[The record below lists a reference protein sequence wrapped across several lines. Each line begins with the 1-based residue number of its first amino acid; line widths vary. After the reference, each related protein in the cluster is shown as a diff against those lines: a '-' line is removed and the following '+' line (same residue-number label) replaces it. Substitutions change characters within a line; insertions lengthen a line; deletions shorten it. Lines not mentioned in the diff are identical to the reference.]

1 MFPPVDSDHGPSLPP
16 SDVPNALPLGMPAT
30 RKLSAHDLGLVTLA
44 LLDAEKSYGSQLGD
58 RIEALSNGF
67 YRPSPGMLY
76 PVLGRLAEQGLITQ
90 QREGRRKYYSLT
102 REGSTYLTEHH
113 ASAQQVRSRLDSAG
127 RKLNALFAD
136 LRHSLADET
145 QAMPLAQELLT
156 ARMDMKAA
164 LHESRGAS
172 PEAQRR
178 ILQLLQETIARIRH
192 EARE

>member
-1 MFPPVDSDHGPSLPP
+1 MLPPVDSDHGSTQPP

-30 RKLSAHDLGLVTLA
+30 RKLSAHDLGLVAIA
-44 LLDAEKSYGSQLGD
+44 LLDAEKSFGSQLGD

-102 REGSTYLTEHH
+102 PEGSRYLVTQST
-113 ASAQQVRSRLDSAG
+113 SAQRVISRLDSAG

-136 LRHSLADET
+136 LRHNLADDA

-178 ILQLLQETIARIRH
+178 ILRLLQETTERIRQ
-192 EARE
+192 ESRQ

>member
-1 MFPPVDSDHGPSLPP
+1 MFPPTDSDHNSSLPP
-16 SDVPNALPLGMPAT
+16 SEVSNALPLGMPAT
-30 RKLSAHDLGLVTLA
+30 RKLSAHDLSLVTLA
-44 LLDAEKSYGSQLGD
+44 LLDEEKSFGSQLGD
-58 RIEALSNGF
+58 RIDALSNGF

-76 PVLGRLAEQGLITQ
+76 PVLKSLAEQGLITQ
-90 QREGRRKYYSLT
+90 RREGRRKYYSLT
-102 REGSTYLTEHH
+102 EEGSIYLTTQRT
-113 ASAQQVRSRLDSAG
+113 SAQRVTSRLDSAG

-136 LRHSLADET
+136 LTHSLGDET

-178 ILQLLQETIARIRH
+178 ILTLLQETTARIRQ
-192 EARE
+192 ESRQ